1 MRRPFSKGNWRAIW
15 RLAPVPMIAIVG
27 VAASIPLGYLTAA
40 AENRALVEEFADRA
54 NNQAVL
60 LQDGTH
66 GYWDAIGFEISSGAI
81 ILALLWAWYFAL
93 GVGRRWR
100 QERLKSEAAV
110 RKVHDDLEL
119 RVTKRTAELQSA
131 NETLRKETEALTHE
145 VEERKRGEAALR
157 ESQQII
163 GAILN
168 AVPARIFWKD
178 KNLVYLG
185 CNTIFARDAGF
196 AHPEDVVG
204 KDDYQMGWR
213 DQANLYRGDDRQV
226 IETGR
231 EKLLIE
237 EPQTTPE
244 GKVITLLTSKVPLR
258 SSNGEVFGV
267 LGTYMDVTERKRTE
281 DALRA
286 SDAKYRDLFE
296 STLDAIMTLDPSSA
310 RFTSGNLSALKLFG
324 ARDEEDFCS
333 RKPWELSPERQPDG
347 RASAEKAH
355 EMIET
360 AMHVGSHFFEWTHKR
375 IDGLEFP
382 ADVLLTRIVRGD
394 QVQIYATVRDIT
406 ERVRANDKIK
416 MANDKFEKQ
425 NLRFEAALNNMAQ
438 GLLMFDSAGK
448 LSVFNRR
455 IAELF
460 GIPWEKWEKWEI
472 SAKGRT
478 VSEALQLAYDLT
490 NVAQKNQTQ
499 IVAELQNIL
508 SGRRTGSIVFERTN
522 GRTFSASCASM
533 TDGGFVVTFDDITE
547 HRRIEDQIAHMA
559 HYDALT
565 DLPNRV
571 LFYEKMEEFLTRGR
585 HSGTVAVLSLDLD
598 DFKSVNDTLGH
609 PVGDK
614 LLQGAAERM
623 RGCTRGADIVARLG
637 GDEFAVVQVAT
648 NQPED
653 ATLLATRL
661 IDAVSAPYPLDGH
674 QVTVGSSIGIAIAPG
689 DGTEPDQL
697 MKNADLALYRCKA
710 DGGRT
715 YRFFEPQMD
724 ARMRERRALE
734 LDLREALVKGEF
746 SLDYQPLINVKT
758 GEITS
763 CEALIRWHRPECGLV
778 PPLEFIP
785 IAEETGLIVPIG
797 EWVLRQ
803 ACADAVEWPSETMV
817 AVNVSPAQFKNAKF
831 LRSVTN
837 ALEKSRLPA
846 SRLELEITELVLM
859 QDNPATLVELQ
870 QLKDLGVSI
879 AMDDFGTGYS
889 SLGYLRSFPFDK
901 IKIDQSFIRDLSDN
915 KDSLAILRAVV
926 GLGRSLGIV
935 TTAEGVETQN
945 QLEVLRTEGCT
956 EAQGFFF
963 SRPKSAAE
971 TRALLA
977 SRHGQVKAIA

>member
-1 MRRPFSKGNWRAIW
+1 
-15 RLAPVPMIAIVG
+15 MIAIVG

-213 DQANLYRGDDRQV
+213 DQANLYRGDDRRV

-438 GLLMFDSAGK
+438 GLLMFELSREAQCFQSAHC
-448 LSVFNRR
+448 R
-455 IAELF
+455 I
-460 GIPWEKWEKWEI
+460 IW
-472 SAKGRT
+472 
-478 VSEALQLAYDLT
+478 D
-490 NVAQKNQTQ
+490 
-499 IVAELQNIL
+499 
-508 SGRRTGSIVFERTN
+508 
-522 GRTFSASCASM
+522 
-533 TDGGFVVTFDDITE
+533 
-547 HRRIEDQIAHMA
+547 
-559 HYDALT
+559 
-565 DLPNRV
+565 
-571 LFYEKMEEFLTRGR
+571 
-585 HSGTVAVLSLDLD
+585 
-598 DFKSVNDTLGH
+598 
-609 PVGDK
+609 
-614 LLQGAAERM
+614 
-623 RGCTRGADIVARLG
+623 
-637 GDEFAVVQVAT
+637 
-648 NQPED
+648 
-653 ATLLATRL
+653 
-661 IDAVSAPYPLDGH
+661 
-674 QVTVGSSIGIAIAPG
+674 TVGKVGKVG
-689 DGTEPDQL
+689 NLG
-697 MKNADLALYRCKA
+697 
-710 DGGRT
+710 
-715 YRFFEPQMD
+715 
-724 ARMRERRALE
+724 ER
-734 LDLREALVKGEF
+734 
-746 SLDYQPLINVKT
+746 
-758 GEITS
+758 
-763 CEALIRWHRPECGLV
+763 
-778 PPLEFIP
+778 
-785 IAEETGLIVPIG
+785 
-797 EWVLRQ
+797 
-803 ACADAVEWPSETMV
+803 
-817 AVNVSPAQFKNAKF
+817 
-831 LRSVTN
+831 
-837 ALEKSRLPA
+837 
-846 SRLELEITELVLM
+846 
-859 QDNPATLVELQ
+859 
-870 QLKDLGVSI
+870 
-879 AMDDFGTGYS
+879 
-889 SLGYLRSFPFDK
+889 
-901 IKIDQSFIRDLSDN
+901 
-915 KDSLAILRAVV
+915 
-926 GLGRSLGIV
+926 
-935 TTAEGVETQN
+935 
-945 QLEVLRTEGCT
+945 
-956 EAQGFFF
+956 
-963 SRPKSAAE
+963 
-971 TRALLA
+971 
-977 SRHGQVKAIA
+977 

>member
-1 MRRPFSKGNWRAIW
+1 
-15 RLAPVPMIAIVG
+15 
-27 VAASIPLGYLTAA
+27 
-40 AENRALVEEFADRA
+40 
-54 NNQAVL
+54 
-60 LQDGTH
+60 
-66 GYWDAIGFEISSGAI
+66 
-81 ILALLWAWYFAL
+81 
-93 GVGRRWR
+93 
-100 QERLKSEAAV
+100 
-110 RKVHDDLEL
+110 
-119 RVTKRTAELQSA
+119 
-131 NETLRKETEALTHE
+131 
-145 VEERKRGEAALR
+145 
-157 ESQQII
+157 
-163 GAILN
+163 
-168 AVPARIFWKD
+168 
-178 KNLVYLG
+178 
-185 CNTIFARDAGF
+185 
-196 AHPEDVVG
+196 
-204 KDDYQMGWR
+204 
-213 DQANLYRGDDRQV
+213 
-226 IETGR
+226 
-231 EKLLIE
+231 
-237 EPQTTPE
+237 
-244 GKVITLLTSKVPLR
+244 
-258 SSNGEVFGV
+258 
-267 LGTYMDVTERKRTE
+267 
-281 DALRA
+281 
-286 SDAKYRDLFE
+286 
-296 STLDAIMTLDPSSA
+296 
-310 RFTSGNLSALKLFG
+310 
-324 ARDEEDFCS
+324 
-333 RKPWELSPERQPDG
+333 
-347 RASAEKAH
+347 
-355 EMIET
+355 
-360 AMHVGSHFFEWTHKR
+360 
-375 IDGLEFP
+375 
-382 ADVLLTRIVRGD
+382 
-394 QVQIYATVRDIT
+394 
-406 ERVRANDKIK
+406 
-416 MANDKFEKQ
+416 
-425 NLRFEAALNNMAQ
+425 
-438 GLLMFDSAGK
+438 
-448 LSVFNRR
+448 
-455 IAELF
+455 
-460 GIPWEKWEKWEI
+460 
-472 SAKGRT
+472 
-478 VSEALQLAYDLT
+478 
-490 NVAQKNQTQ
+490 
-499 IVAELQNIL
+499 
-508 SGRRTGSIVFERTN
+508 
-522 GRTFSASCASM
+522 M

-831 LRSVTN
+831 HSSVTN